1 MTLKTQYPKAMIDSK
16 ISHEEFKTT
25 VNEKKKYD
33 KNERR
38 NLNDEKQ

>member
-1 MTLKTQYPKAMIDSK
+1 MIDSK

-25 VNEKKKYD
+25 VNEKKKYE

>member
-1 MTLKTQYPKAMIDSK
+1 MIDSK

-25 VNEKKKYD
+25 VTEKKKYE

-38 NLNDEKQ
+38 NLNDEKQW